1 MEKKPN
7 RLSEGID
14 LEINNR
20 ENATGSAPQDN
31 EAQPSETAPADR
43 SWVRT
48 AIIMFSGQLASQLG
62 SAIVQFALIWYVTLR
77 TNSGLAMTFITL
89 AGYVPQ
95 LLIAPLAGVW
105 ADRYSRKWVMIIS
118 DGSIAL
124 ATLLVAI
131 MFLVGYD
138 AMWLIYIVTGI
149 RSFGSGIHSPAITSI
164 VPQVVPRQ
172 GLVRT
177 NAIYHGASNI
187 ILLAAPALGGVAVS
201 LMPMWQIFLIDV
213 VTATIAIFC
222 LFVIKIP
229 EDQSAPEDKPKTSQW
244 QEMVDGFK
252 YVRSHKIV
260 FAMLTVYTVFM
271 ILISPGAALLPLYIR
286 RNFGLDPFNIT
297 ITQVAIFSGM
307 ALGGLLVAKRGEFLN
322 KVHTLRMAGGI
333 ISLIMIALGLL
344 GYASWAVIWMF
355 SLVLFLFGLVVPFY
369 TTNSTVFLQEEV
381 PRKYQGRTFA
391 LQYMVGSFAIPMG
404 TVFFGPLADIVSIQ
418 SILIAAGIAQLLVII
433 VTRPLFHRLAAHLYY
448 PEQFSVSKDTKV
460 KAVTDTGPDK
470 QKATGSDQDTTKSN

>member
-1 MEKKPN
+1 MEKEQD
-7 RLSEGID
+7 RFSETID
-14 LEINNR
+14 LKMNDI
-20 ENATGSAPQDN
+20 ENASGSIPQDN
-31 EAQPSETAPADR
+31 EVPQSETAPSDR
-43 SWVRT
+43 SWVRN

-77 TNSGLAMTFITL
+77 TNSGLAMTLITL

-131 MFLVGYD
+131 MFLIGYD

-164 VPQVVPRQ
+164 VPQVVPRR

-177 NAIYHGASNI
+177 NAIYHGASNL

-201 LMPMWQIFLIDV
+201 IMPMWQIFMIDV
-213 VTATIAIFC
+213 VTASIAIFC

-229 EDQSAPEDKPKTSQW
+229 EGQSSPDNKAKTSQW
-244 QEMVDGFK
+244 QEMIDGFK
-252 YVRSHKIV
+252 YVRSHTIV
-260 FAMLTVYTVFM
+260 FAMLSVYTVFM

-297 ITQVAIFSGM
+297 ITQMAIFSGM

-322 KVHTLRMAGGI
+322 KVHTLRMAGGLI
-333 ISLIMIALGLL
+333 ALIMIALGLL
-344 GYASWAVIWMF
+344 GYAKWAVIWMF
-355 SLVLFLFGLVVPFY
+355 GLVLFLFGLVVPFY

-381 PRKYQGRTFA
+381 PRRYQGRTFA

-418 SILIAAGIAQLLVII
+418 SILIAVGIAQLLVI
-433 VTRPLFHRLAAHLYY
+433 VTTRPLFHRLAAHLYY
-448 PEQFSVSKDTKV
+448 PEQFPASKNTKIETDEDTE
-460 KAVTDTGPDK
+460 
-470 QKATGSDQDTTKSN
+470 QDSRN